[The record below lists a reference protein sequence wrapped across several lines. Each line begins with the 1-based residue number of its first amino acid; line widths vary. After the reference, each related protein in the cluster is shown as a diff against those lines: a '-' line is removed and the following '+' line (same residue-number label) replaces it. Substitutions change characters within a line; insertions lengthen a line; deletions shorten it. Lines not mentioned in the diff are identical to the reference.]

1 VKNSDARMKNKKNSI
16 EVHNLSVAYNK
27 IPVLWDIDFE
37 IPQGQ
42 IIGIVGPNGSGK
54 STLLKAIMGLV
65 PLSSGYTKIFDKD
78 LNAVREKV
86 AYVPQRESVDWNFP
100 ATVEDVVR
108 MGRYKPGKLF
118 NRLSVIDKELA
129 SQAIEKVKLTAYKD
143 RQIAQL
149 SGGQQQRVFLA
160 RALAQGADIY
170 IMDEPFVGV
179 DVATEKTI
187 LDLLITMKNEGKT
200 VVIVHHDLQTVSNS
214 FDYLVLLNTRLIA
227 HGPTKEVLTEENL
240 QATYGGQLNLLTK
253 LQNIIKEKD
262 FPIREKGFE
271 DK

>member
-1 VKNSDARMKNKKNSI
+1 MSQNSI
-16 EVHNLSVAYNK
+16 EVHNLSVAYNR

-37 IPQGQ
+37 LPQGQ

-65 PLSSGYTKIFDKD
+65 PLSSGFSKIFDKELD
-78 LNAVREKV
+78 LVREKV

-108 MGRYKPGKLF
+108 MGRYKRGKLF
-118 NRLSVIDKELA
+118 NRLSSIDKQLA
-129 SQAIEKVKLTAYKD
+129 LEAIDKVKLTPYKD
-143 RQIAQL
+143 RQISQL

-160 RALAQGADIY
+160 RALAQGADMY
-170 IMDEPFVGV
+170 VMDEPFVGV

-187 LDLLITMKNEGKT
+187 LELLVTMKNEGKT
-200 VVIVHHDLQTVSNS
+200 VVIVHHDLQTVSDS

-227 HGPTKEVLTEENL
+227 HGPTKEILTEENL
-240 QATYGGQLNLLTK
+240 QATYGGQLNLLSK
-253 LQNIIKEKD
+253 MQNLIKNKD
-262 FPIREKGFE
+262 FPMREKGFE

>member
-1 VKNSDARMKNKKNSI
+1 MNPKNSI
-16 EVHNLSVAYNK
+16 EVHNLSVAYNR

-37 IPQGQ
+37 LPQGQ

-65 PLSSGYTKIFDKD
+65 PLSSGFSKIYDKELD
-78 LNAVREKV
+78 LVRDRV

-108 MGRYKPGKLF
+108 MGRYKKGKLF
-118 NRLSVIDKELA
+118 NRLSEIDKQLA
-129 SQAIEKVKLTAYKD
+129 SEAIDKVKLTQYKD
-143 RQIAQL
+143 RQISQL

-160 RALAQGADIY
+160 RALAQGADLY

-187 LDLLITMKNEGKT
+187 LELLITMKNEGKT
-200 VVIVHHDLQTVSNS
+200 VVIVHHDLQTVSDS
-214 FDYLVLLNTRLIA
+214 FDYLVLINTRLIA
-227 HGPTKEVLTEENL
+227 YGPTKEILTEENL
-240 QATYGGQLNLLTK
+240 QATYGGQLNLLSKMRT
-253 LQNIIKEKD
+253 IIKNTD

>member
-1 VKNSDARMKNKKNSI
+1 MSQNSI
-16 EVHNLSVAYNK
+16 EVHNLSVAYNR

-37 IPQGQ
+37 LPQGQ

-65 PLSSGYTKIFDKD
+65 PLSSGFSKIFDKELD
-78 LNAVREKV
+78 LVREKV

-108 MGRYKPGKLF
+108 MGRYKRGKLF
-118 NRLSVIDKELA
+118 NRLSSIDKQLA
-129 SQAIEKVKLTAYKD
+129 LEAIEKVKLTSYKD
-143 RQIAQL
+143 RQISQL

-170 IMDEPFVGV
+170 VMDEPFVGV

-187 LDLLITMKNEGKT
+187 LELLISMKNEGKT
-200 VVIVHHDLQTVSNS
+200 VVIVHHDLQTVSDS

-227 HGPTKEVLTEENL
+227 HGPTKEILTEENL
-240 QATYGGQLNLLTK
+240 QATYGGQLNLLSK
-253 LQNIIKEKD
+253 MQNLIKNKD
-262 FPIREKGFE
+262 FPMREKGFE

>member
-1 VKNSDARMKNKKNSI
+1 MSQNSI
-16 EVHNLSVAYNK
+16 EVHNLSVAYNR

-37 IPQGQ
+37 LPQGQ

-65 PLSSGYTKIFDKD
+65 PLSSGFSKIFDKELD
-78 LNAVREKV
+78 LVRKKV

-108 MGRYKPGKLF
+108 MGRYKRGKLF
-118 NRLSVIDKELA
+118 NRLSSIDKQLA
-129 SQAIEKVKLTAYKD
+129 LEAIEKVKLTPYKD
-143 RQIAQL
+143 RQISQL

-160 RALAQGADIY
+160 RALAQGADMY
-170 IMDEPFVGV
+170 VMDEPFVGV

-187 LDLLITMKNEGKT
+187 LELLITMKNEGKT
-200 VVIVHHDLQTVSNS
+200 VVIVHHDLQTVSDS

-227 HGPTKEVLTEENL
+227 HGPTKEILTEENL
-240 QATYGGQLNLLTK
+240 QATYGGQLNLLSK
-253 LQNIIKEKD
+253 MQNLIKNKD
-262 FPIREKGFE
+262 FPMREKGFE

>member
-1 VKNSDARMKNKKNSI
+1 MQNKSSI
-16 EVHNLSVAYNK
+16 EVHNLSVAYNR

-37 IPQGQ
+37 LPKGQ

-54 STLLKAIMGLV
+54 STLLKAIMGLI
-65 PLSSGYTKIFDKD
+65 PISSGYAKIFEKD
-78 LNAVREKV
+78 LSKVRDRV
-86 AYVPQRESVDWNFP
+86 AYIPQRESIDWNFP

-108 MGRYKPGKLF
+108 MGRYKKGKLF
-118 NRLSVIDKELA
+118 SRLSQIDKQL
-129 SQAIEKVKLTAYKD
+129 SLDAIDKVNLIEFKN

-149 SGGQQQRVFLA
+149 SGGQQQRVFIA

-179 DVATEKTI
+179 DIATEQTI
-187 LDLLITMKNEGKT
+187 LKLLFQMKSEGKT
-200 VVIVHHDLQTVSNS
+200 VVIVHHDLQTVSDY

-227 HGPTKEVLTEENL
+227 HGPTNEVMTNENL
-240 QATYGGQLNLLTK
+240 QATYGGQLDLLSK
-253 LQNIIKEKD
+253 LQHLIKDKD
-262 FPIREKGFE
+262 FPLREKGFD

>member
-1 VKNSDARMKNKKNSI
+1 MSQNSI
-16 EVHNLSVAYNK
+16 EVHNLSVAYNR

-37 IPQGQ
+37 LPKGQ

-65 PLSSGYTKIFDKD
+65 PLSSGFSKIFDKELD
-78 LNAVREKV
+78 LVREKV
-86 AYVPQRESVDWNFP
+86 AYLPQRESVDWNFP

-108 MGRYKPGKLF
+108 MGRYKRGKLF
-118 NRLSVIDKELA
+118 NRLSSIDKQLA
-129 SQAIEKVKLTAYKD
+129 IEAIEKVKLTPYKD
-143 RQIAQL
+143 RQISQL

-160 RALAQGADIY
+160 RALAQGADVY
-170 IMDEPFVGV
+170 VMDEPFVGV

-187 LDLLITMKNEGKT
+187 LELLISMKNEGKT
-200 VVIVHHDLQTVSNS
+200 VVIVHHDLQTVSDS

-227 HGPTKEVLTEENL
+227 HGPTKEILTEENL
-240 QATYGGQLNLLTK
+240 QATYGGQLNLLSK
-253 LQNIIKEKD
+253 MQNLIKNKD

>member
-1 VKNSDARMKNKKNSI
+1 MSQNSI
-16 EVHNLSVAYNK
+16 EVHNLSVAYNR

-37 IPQGQ
+37 LPQGQ

-65 PLSSGYTKIFDKD
+65 PLSSGFSKIFDKELD
-78 LNAVREKV
+78 LVREKV

-108 MGRYKPGKLF
+108 MGRYKRGKLF
-118 NRLSVIDKELA
+118 NRLSSIDKQL
-129 SQAIEKVKLTAYKD
+129 AIEAIAKVKLTPYKD
-143 RQIAQL
+143 RQISQL

-160 RALAQGADIY
+160 RALAQGADVY
-170 IMDEPFVGV
+170 VMDEPFVGV

-187 LDLLITMKNEGKT
+187 LELLISMKNEGKT
-200 VVIVHHDLQTVSNS
+200 VVIVHHDLQTVSDS

-227 HGPTKEVLTEENL
+227 HGPTKEILTEENL
-240 QATYGGQLNLLTK
+240 QATYGGQLNLLSK
-253 LQNIIKEKD
+253 MQNLIKNKD

>member
-1 VKNSDARMKNKKNSI
+1 MKPKHSI
-16 EVHNLSVAYNK
+16 EVHNLSVAYNR

-37 IPQGQ
+37 LPQGQ

-54 STLLKAIMGLV
+54 STLLKAIMGLI
-65 PLSSGYTKIFDKD
+65 PLSSGFAKIYDKE
-78 LNAVREKV
+78 LNNVRDKI

-108 MGRYKPGKLF
+108 MGRYKKGKLF
-118 NRLSVIDKELA
+118 SRLSGIDKQLA
-129 SQAIEKVKLTAYKD
+129 DEAIEKVRLTPYKD
-143 RQIAQL
+143 RQISQL

-160 RALAQGADIY
+160 RALAQGADLY

-200 VVIVHHDLQTVSNS
+200 VVIVHHDLQTVSDS
-214 FDYLVLLNTRLIA
+214 FDYIVLLNTRLIA
-227 HGPTKEVLTEENL
+227 HGPTREVLTEENL
-240 QATYGGQLNLLTK
+240 QATYGGQLNLLVK
-253 LQNIIKEKD
+253 MQHLIKNTD

>member
-1 VKNSDARMKNKKNSI
+1 MSQNSI
-16 EVHNLSVAYNK
+16 EVHNLSVAYNR

-37 IPQGQ
+37 LPQGQ

-65 PLSSGYTKIFDKD
+65 PLSSGFSKIFDKELD
-78 LNAVREKV
+78 LVREKV

-108 MGRYKPGKLF
+108 MGRYKRGKLF
-118 NRLSVIDKELA
+118 NRLSSIDKQLA
-129 SQAIEKVKLTAYKD
+129 IEAIEKVKLTPYKD
-143 RQIAQL
+143 RQISQL

-160 RALAQGADIY
+160 RALAQGADVFV
-170 IMDEPFVGV
+170 MDEPFVGV

-187 LDLLITMKNEGKT
+187 LELLISMKNEGKT
-200 VVIVHHDLQTVSNS
+200 VVIVHHDLQTVSDS

-227 HGPTKEVLTEENL
+227 HGPTKEILTEENL
-240 QATYGGQLNLLTK
+240 QATYGGQLNLLSK
-253 LQNIIKEKD
+253 MQNLIKNKD
-262 FPIREKGFE
+262 FPMREKGFE

>member
-1 VKNSDARMKNKKNSI
+1 MSQNSI
-16 EVHNLSVAYNK
+16 EVHNLSVAYNR

-37 IPQGQ
+37 LPQGQ

-65 PLSSGYTKIFDKD
+65 PLSSGFSKIFDKELD
-78 LNAVREKV
+78 LVREKV

-108 MGRYKPGKLF
+108 MGRYKRGKLF
-118 NRLSVIDKELA
+118 NRLSSIDKQLA
-129 SQAIEKVKLTAYKD
+129 LEAIDKVKLTPYKD
-143 RQIAQL
+143 RQISQL

-160 RALAQGADIY
+160 RALAQGADMY
-170 IMDEPFVGV
+170 VMDEPFVGV

-187 LDLLITMKNEGKT
+187 LELLISMKNEGKT
-200 VVIVHHDLQTVSNS
+200 VIIVHHDLQTVSDS

-227 HGPTKEVLTEENL
+227 HGLTKEILTEENL
-240 QATYGGQLNLLTK
+240 QATYGGQLNLLSK
-253 LQNIIKEKD
+253 MQNLIKNKD
-262 FPIREKGFE
+262 FPMREKGFE

>member
-1 VKNSDARMKNKKNSI
+1 MSQNSI
-16 EVHNLSVAYNK
+16 EVHNLSVAYNR

-37 IPQGQ
+37 LPQGQ

-65 PLSSGYTKIFDKD
+65 PLSSGFSKIFDKELD
-78 LNAVREKV
+78 LVREKV

-108 MGRYKPGKLF
+108 MGRYKRGKLF
-118 NRLSVIDKELA
+118 NRLSSIDKQLA
-129 SQAIEKVKLTAYKD
+129 IEAIEKVKLTPYKD
-143 RQIAQL
+143 RQISQL

-160 RALAQGADIY
+160 RALAQGADVY
-170 IMDEPFVGV
+170 VMDEPFVGV

-187 LDLLITMKNEGKT
+187 LELLISMKNEGKT
-200 VVIVHHDLQTVSNS
+200 VVIVHHDLQTVSDS

-227 HGPTKEVLTEENL
+227 HGPTKEILTEENL
-240 QATYGGQLNLLTK
+240 QATYGGQLNLLSK
-253 LQNIIKEKD
+253 MQNLIKNKD
-262 FPIREKGFE
+262 FPMREKGFE

>member
-1 VKNSDARMKNKKNSI
+1 MEKNSI
-16 EVHNLSVAYNK
+16 EVHNLSVAYNR

-37 IPQGQ
+37 LPMGQ

-65 PLSSGYTKIFDKD
+65 PLSSGFSKLFDKNLD
-78 LNAVREKV
+78 LVRDRV

-118 NRLSVIDKELA
+118 NRLSSIDKQLA
-129 SQAIEKVKLTAYKD
+129 SEAIDKVKLTPYKD
-143 RQIAQL
+143 RQISQL

-160 RALAQGADIY
+160 RALAQGADMY
-170 IMDEPFVGV
+170 VMDEPFVGV

-187 LDLLITMKNEGKT
+187 LELLISMKNEGKT
-200 VVIVHHDLQTVSNS
+200 VVIVHHDLQTVSDS

-227 HGPTKEVLTEENL
+227 HGPTKDILTEENL
-240 QATYGGQLNLLTK
+240 QATYGGQLNLLSK
-253 LQNIIKEKD
+253 MQNIIKDKD
-262 FPIREKGFE
+262 FPMREKGFE